1 MAFCLFLLD
10 VALDADNQSRLF
22 VGTIM
27 KMLVLSGIC
36 FAGAPRSIRMVV
48 LL

>member
-27 KMLVLSGIC
+27 KMLVLLGI
-36 FAGAPRSIRMVV
+36 
-48 LL
+48 LLVHLEISEW